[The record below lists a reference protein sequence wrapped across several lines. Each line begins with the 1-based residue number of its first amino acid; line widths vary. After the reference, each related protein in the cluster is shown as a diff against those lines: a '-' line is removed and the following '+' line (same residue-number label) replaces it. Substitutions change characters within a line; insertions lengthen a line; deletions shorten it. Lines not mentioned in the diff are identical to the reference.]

1 MTKYDD
7 HMIRAATLR
16 TNGNYVKARMHE
28 EHAQYNYGF
37 GMKMPF
43 NMRNPFKG
51 PSKYKAPL
59 PDPNIIEPKS
69 EKGQKA
75 LDNQRINEEF
85 WKLETEIQEEIS
97 EFIGKHCPSMT
108 EPLGIV
114 DVMQKE
120 NFAHINRAKAYFLLK
135 TDYENVL
142 RKMGMNV
149 HLQHFEQTEQ
159 TKVKIEF
166 LRKPDEFLPLFY
178 HLLKPDLKQYS
189 VRISPSTSSQNPSTL
204 PLTFEYKQ
212 KTKRE
217 EIRERIGYQLG
228 IDIDEPSKELTI
240 DKKASEHNA
249 KSSRQD
255 MTPEELE
262 AHNATLK
269 AEQNVLHEKN
279 DAAAKAAAKVYP
291 HYPDRNESVS
301 YQGELE
307 KMARHDREVRRMRRE
322 GI

>member
-16 TNGNYVKARMHE
+16 RNGNYVKACMHE

-37 GMKMPF
+37 GMKMPSKMKMLF
-43 NMRNPFKG
+43 TR

-59 PDPNIIEPKS
+59 PDRNITEPKS

-75 LDNQRINEEF
+75 LDKQHINEEF

-97 EFIGKHCPSMT
+97 KFIRDHCPSIT
-108 EPLGIV
+108 EPLKIV
-114 DVMQKE
+114 DVMQEKS
-120 NFAHINRAKAYFLLK
+120 FAHINRAKAYFLLK
-135 TDYENVL
+135 TGYTNVL
-142 RKMGMNV
+142 RQMGLDVYAQRADAMA
-149 HLQHFEQTEQ
+149 Q
-159 TKVKIEF
+159 TKEMIRL
-166 LRKPDEFLPLFY
+166 LRNPDKFLPLFY
-178 HLLKPDLKQYS
+178 KELMQQMNSYS